1 MVTLLRYLQSW
12 LFHSG
17 NVQYLRKVRFS
28 GHDIKDRPLFI
39 AWGKENFG
47 GDYCIFRI
55 TEGGSVIT
63 ESPKGGIAE
72 CHMLI

>member
-28 GHDIKDRPLFI
+28 GHDIRDRSLFM
-39 AWGKENFG
+39 AWGKEDFG
-47 GDYCIFRI
+47 GHYGFLGLPK
-55 TEGGSVIT
+55 GGSGIT
-63 ESPKGGIAE
+63 ESPKGGRGR
-72 CHMLI
+72 

>member
-47 GDYCIFRI
+47 GIIGFL
-55 TEGGSVIT
+55 GLQ
-63 ESPKGGIAE
+63 KGDQS
-72 CHMLI
+72 